1 MNRIYFDHAATTPLD
16 KRVLEKMTPYFC
28 EMAGNA
34 NSQHYFGREAM
45 KAVDEARDK
54 IATLIGAKPSEIY
67 FTSGGTE
74 ADNWALRGA
83 AAAYGKKGKHFIISK
98 IEHAAMLSTAADL
111 EKQGIRVSVDDRN
124 EKIGYKIRAAQMEK
138 IPYMLVIGEKEM
150 TEGTVAVRSRKKG
163 DMGVMSIAEFI
174 AFAKEQIDNLVLDN

>member
-1 MNRIYFDHAATTPLD
+1 
-16 KRVLEKMTPYFC
+16 
-28 EMAGNA
+28 MAGNA

-83 AAAYGKKGKHFIISK
+83 AAAYGK
-98 IEHAAMLSTAADL
+98 
-111 EKQGIRVSVDDRN
+111 
-124 EKIGYKIRAAQMEK
+124 RA
-138 IPYMLVIGEKEM
+138 
-150 TEGTVAVRSRKKG
+150 
-163 DMGVMSIAEFI
+163 SI
-174 AFAKEQIDNLVLDN
+174 L